1 MSKVPGT
8 GATSPAGAARS
19 SVTAEAVPLPQV
31 ATLPLWVLGALAVA
45 ALTVMWLVGFDNGQL
60 TGALDSTG
68 SYVHELFHDGR
79 HVLGVPCH

>member
-1 MSKVPGT
+1 MSKVPGPGAIKPV
-8 GATSPAGAARS
+8 GATGS
-19 SVTAEAVPLPQV
+19 SATAEAAALPEV
-31 ATLPLWVLGALAVA
+31 ATLPLWVLGALAAA
-45 ALTVMWLVGFDNGQL
+45 ALAVMWLVGFDNGQV